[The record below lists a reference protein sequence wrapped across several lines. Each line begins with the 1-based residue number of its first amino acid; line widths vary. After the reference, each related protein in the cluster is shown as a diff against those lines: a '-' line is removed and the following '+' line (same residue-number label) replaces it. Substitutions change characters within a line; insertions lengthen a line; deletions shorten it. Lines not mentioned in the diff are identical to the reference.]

1 MVARN
6 IYNKLILGMLL
17 YNVVCKRY
25 SISVNHRCPNIFHII
40 ERLSSMSTKYMQ
52 NDMEEQNKSQP
63 FKHLLCLK
71 IYQKKKSLFSSNLSS
86 GGSKRSHPFSSI
98 FAKHSVCY
106 RKMTKIAWHPHFAWV
121 SPVREILDLPLLP
134 TVLSVLCK
142 CWHLEIDFLA

>member
-86 GGSKRSHPFSSI
+86 GGSKRSHPFSFLPNI
-98 FAKHSVCY
+98 VFV
-106 RKMTKIAWHPHFAWV
+106 RKMTKVTCHPHFASV
-121 SPVREILDLPLLP
+121 SPYEKSWI
-134 TVLSVLCK
+134 CH
-142 CWHLEIDFLA
+142 CYQQF